1 MTLHLARSP
10 ARDGATLGELTI
22 DGAHECWTL
31 ERDITEGKGPIPA
44 GRYQIV
50 VTWSPAFGRLMP
62 LLVRVPGFDG
72 IRIHPGN
79 TVEDTLGCICVG
91 ETEGD
96 AFIGASVAAFDALYP
111 KIEAACATDEGCW
124 IEIVDAVAQVSPV
137 AQTPDCQGRVGQSP
151 PPTQP
156 PAPSGACAA
165 PLTEGDG
172 HG

>member
-22 DGAHECWTL
+22 DGVHECWTL

-79 TVEDTLGCICVG
+79 TAHDTLGCILVG

-111 KIEAACATDEGCW
+111 KIEAACSTDEGCW
-124 IEIVDAVAQVSPV
+124 IEIVDAVVEQVSPDGGTHDPASQV
-137 AQTPDCQGRVGQSP
+137 LP
-151 PPTQP
+151 QP
-156 PAPSGACAA
+156 PAPSGDGGA

>member
-1 MTLHLARSP
+1 MTIHLARSP

-111 KIEAACATDEGCW
+111 KIEAACATNEGCW
-124 IEIVDAVAQVSPV
+124 IEIVDAVVEGPPV
-137 AQTPDCQGRVGQSP
+137 ASLKYGDAEIAANPVLPGVGF
-151 PPTQP
+151 T
-156 PAPSGACAA
+156 AA
-165 PLTEGDG
+165 PLAREDDG

>member
-1 MTLHLARSP
+1 MGAVPMTLLLNRSV
-10 ARDGATLGELTI
+10 AKDGATLGELTI

-72 IRIHPGN
+72 IRNHPGN

-124 IEIVDAVAQVSPV
+124 IEIVDAVVDNFAGRGSCVSP
-137 AQTPDCQGRVGQSP
+137 ATPL
-151 PPTQP
+151 QP
-156 PAPSGACAA
+156 PVPSGDGAA